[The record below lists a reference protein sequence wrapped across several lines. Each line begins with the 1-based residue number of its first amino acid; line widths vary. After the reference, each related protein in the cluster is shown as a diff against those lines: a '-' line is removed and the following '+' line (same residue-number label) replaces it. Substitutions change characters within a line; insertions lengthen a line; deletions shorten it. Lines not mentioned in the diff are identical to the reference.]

1 MPNFA
6 QEFPFLLFLPL
17 VIFAAVAVTGGV
29 VQLAV
34 LIEARMSARLAA
46 QRLATSRPIQAEKP
60 ALVVS
65 IEQQRARQLKLPQ
78 TRLALEAE
86 YRRVSAQVPLA
97 ERIEAIAREVAALS
111 KAGGRDMTKAEPDQ
125 IWGAS

>member
-17 VIFAAVAVTGGV
+17 VIFGAMAVIAGM

-34 LIEARMSARLAA
+34 LIEARLGARRSA
-46 QRLATSRPIQAEKP
+46 QRLATSRTIQTEKP

-65 IEQQRARQLKLPQ
+65 IEQQRARRPKLPQ

-86 YRRVSAQVPLA
+86 YRRLSAQLPLA
-97 ERIEAIAREVAALS
+97 DRIEAIAREVAALS
-111 KAGGRDMTKAEPDQ
+111 KAGGRDMTEAKPDE